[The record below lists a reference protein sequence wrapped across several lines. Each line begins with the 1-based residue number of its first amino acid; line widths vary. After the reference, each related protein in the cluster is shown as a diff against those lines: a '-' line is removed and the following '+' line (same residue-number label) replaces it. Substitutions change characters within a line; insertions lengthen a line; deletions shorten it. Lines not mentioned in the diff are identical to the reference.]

1 MQTKVSHAGGS
12 SPLAAMKSFVKG
24 VLRPATAP
32 TPKTSQASPES
43 VPIRN
48 PHYTH
53 KGSSVARPISTGSAS
68 ARVMRIQEKLLTSD
82 TRTTSQRHTQ
92 QLHSAAAASGG
103 RTQTSD
109 DEGPENFAEVEQFA
123 STSSQRVQQAQ
134 AQRTTAGK
142 GGATAAD
149 AVGGAPAV
157 AQSPRLAGESA
168 MEMKQQRAR
177 MHEMHDSVDL
187 QLSLDSVLDT
197 AGMFKTAWMYDTV
210 QERRAGTVIVR
221 GMLRAVLWCR

>member
-92 QLHSAAAASGG
+92 QLHSAAAAS
-103 RTQTSD
+103 
-109 DEGPENFAEVEQFA
+109 GPENFAEVEQFA